1 MKEASA
7 FWESVPLE
15 ELAKQQRVSAV
26 DDLDEVV
33 DLWPADDN
41 PVNLLLY
48 ILAERVERRDLNK
61 NHGNKTKET

>member
-7 FWESVPLE
+7 FWESAPLE
-15 ELAKQQRVSAV
+15 ELAKQQKVSAV

-41 PVNLLLY
+41 PVNLLLD
-48 ILAERVERRDLNK
+48 ILAERVERRNFNK

>member
-15 ELAKQQRVSAV
+15 ELAKQQKVSAV

-33 DLWPADDN
+33 DLWPADDI

-48 ILAERVERRDLNK
+48 ILAERVERRNLNK